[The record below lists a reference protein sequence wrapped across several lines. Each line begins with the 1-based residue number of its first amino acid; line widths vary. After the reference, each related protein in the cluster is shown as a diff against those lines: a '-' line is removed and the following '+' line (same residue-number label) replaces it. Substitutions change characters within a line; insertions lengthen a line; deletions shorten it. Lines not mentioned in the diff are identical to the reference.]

1 MTTKS
6 TSKTLTKSEI
16 ARGLRTAELSR
27 EEELVLRM
35 RHGISVPLN
44 EPLEMM
50 DCGNAELQAQLASME
65 RATMQSLEEQGA
77 GEKRNRNRE
86 KILETLKKL
95 R

>member
-6 TSKTLTKSEI
+6 TSKTLTKSEV
-16 ARGLRTAELSR
+16 ARRLRTAELSR
-27 EEELVLRM
+27 DEEIVLRM

-50 DCGNAELQAQLASME
+50 DCGSEELQARLAAME
-65 RATMQSLEEQGA
+65 QSTMQSLEEQGA